1 MVADLATK
9 TRSTDLI
16 QLLVIADSA
25 ALTGLTFDTH
35 RSDRSDQ
42 SSQNAKWT
50 SPLRRSRRDD
60 QNAYVER
67 PVRSPDEGVM
77 VLARTSPAPDRS
89 DRWARRSDRCSQPN
103 PS

>member
-1 MVADLATK
+1 MVANLATK

-42 SSQNAKWT
+42 SAQNAKWT
-50 SPLRRSRRDD
+50 SPLRRSRRYD

-67 PVRSPDEGVM
+67 LVRSPDEGVM
-77 VLARTSPAPDRS
+77 VLARTSPTPDRS
-89 DRWARRSDRCSQPN
+89 DRWGPTV
-103 PS
+103 